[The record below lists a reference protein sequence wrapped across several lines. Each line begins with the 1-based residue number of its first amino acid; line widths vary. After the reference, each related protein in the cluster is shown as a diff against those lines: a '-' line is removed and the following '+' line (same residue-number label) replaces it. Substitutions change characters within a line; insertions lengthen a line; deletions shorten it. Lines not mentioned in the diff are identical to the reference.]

1 MTKYH
6 RLGEI
11 YFLIILKARKSNQ
24 GPIGFGF
31 WWQLPSGFQMATV
44 SSHVG
49 YGKKGGR
56 EIPFILIR
64 LESYWITAPFIQ
76 TSFNL
81 REVLVTQ
88 QCSTLCKSM
97 DCNSPGSS
105 VDGILQPRILEW
117 LAMPSFKGIIS
128 TQGSNLGF
136 LHCRLILYHL
146 SHQRSP

>member
-31 WWQLPSGFQMATV
+31 WSQLPSGFRMATV
-44 SSHVG
+44 SAHVG
-49 YGKKGGR
+49 DGKKGGR
-56 EIPFILIR
+56 EIPFLLIR
-64 LESYWITAPFIQ
+64 LESCWITAPFIQ

-81 REVLVTQ
+81 SEVLVTQ

-117 LAMPSFKGIIS
+117 LAMPSFR
-128 TQGSNLGF
+128 GSSQLKDRTLVSRIAG
-136 LHCRLILYHL
+136 
-146 SHQRSP
+146 

>member
-11 YFLIILKARKSNQ
+11 YFLTILKARKSNQ

-31 WWQLPSGFQMATV
+31 WRQLPSGFQMATV

-56 EIPFILIR
+56 FPSLLIR
-64 LESYWITAPFIQ
+64 LESYWITAPLIQ

-81 REVLVTQ
+81 SEVLVTQ
-88 QCSTLCKSM
+88 QC
-97 DCNSPGSS
+97 
-105 VDGILQPRILEW
+105 
-117 LAMPSFKGIIS
+117 
-128 TQGSNLGF
+128 
-136 LHCRLILYHL
+136 
-146 SHQRSP
+146 